1 MSELLSAL
9 VLLSTMSLIQAAEV
23 PHPISSTMVKIGD
36 SASFYCPVTDEVTY
50 FYWYKQSLGRQMQTV
65 AETVYGNT
73 NIKNQ
78 FEFLHFNITRNEGQY
93 IFTIRKIRKEDE
105 AMYFCQSGPSHG
117 MTLLNSTF
125 IAVNDQ
131 TNQQNFISV
140 EQNPPAA
147 SVQRGHSVSLQ
158 CSLLSED
165 KEKPV
170 QCPGEHNVYWFR
182 AGSGGYGPGIIYT
195 HKNKTEEQDKRKC
208 IYRLS
213 TTVQDSSDSGTYYCA
228 VATCGQILFGGG
240 TKVETEPE
248 NDPVVIALGVLL
260 AFCVT
265 VIVVLCV
272 LLSRSR
278 VCEHCKNAISHLD
291 HDRRTGSQSEDLDGG
306 AVDVN
311 YSTLTFSARTK
322 QGNQKKREQDC
333 VYSAVRDYHTHPNQ
347 SAL

>member
-9 VLLSTMSLIQAAEV
+9 VLLSTMCEYSFNLNKPVSCITASMSYILLCLSLLFLLNFSALIQA
-23 PHPISSTMVKIGD
+23 
-36 SASFYCPVTDEVTY
+36 
-50 FYWYKQSLGRQMQTV
+50 
-65 AETVYGNT
+65 
-73 NIKNQ
+73 
-78 FEFLHFNITRNEGQY
+78 GQY

-240 TKVETEPE
+240 TKVET
-248 NDPVVIALGVLL
+248 G
-260 AFCVT
+260 T
-265 VIVVLCV
+265 
-272 LLSRSR
+272 
-278 VCEHCKNAISHLD
+278 
-291 HDRRTGSQSEDLDGG
+291 
-306 AVDVN
+306 
-311 YSTLTFSARTK
+311 TLE
-322 QGNQKKREQDC
+322 QK
-333 VYSAVRDYHTHPNQ
+333 Y
-347 SAL
+347 